1 MGVYRHC
8 SAAILSA
15 VFSLCANAD
24 AIRYSRDILPILA
37 ENCFNCHGADR
48 VSRKADLRLDTEAG
62 AKAVLESGL
71 RPAGADRASSA
82 VYQHITAT
90 NDDQMPPAGSGK
102 SLTPA
107 QIEIIGQWLDAG
119 ATWEGHWAYTPPVE
133 TTPPP
138 AALSS
143 WIRGPI
149 DAHILARLEAEGI
162 QPSPEAERRTL
173 VRRLYFDLTGLPPE
187 PAAVERFVLDNRP
200 EAYERLVDELL
211 ASPHYGEKWGRWWL
225 DLAMYGDSDGYLSDF
240 LRLTAWRY
248 REWVVGAFNLDLP
261 FEQFTIEQLAG
272 DLLPD
277 ATVDQRMAT
286 GFLRNTLSNREG
298 GADLEE
304 FRTLQVI
311 DRTKSIGTVWLGLTV
326 ECAQCHDHKY
336 DAVSQKEF
344 FQLYSFFNNAEEVN
358 IDAPLGKE
366 AEAMAAV
373 WPDYVAKREALLAPV
388 AAELEALQAE
398 WEAKMLW
405 AAVNPGGPDARW
417 DRQWEVLGLIWG
429 QGDGN
434 GEGEGQLEGCSIV
447 QTPVPERTKDE
458 KFRLQDYFFARGDLV
473 NPDRF
478 VALKVPELVK
488 QIEEIKQALP
498 RVSRAQ
504 SMRVSRVTRPNQ
516 LFIRGDFRVP
526 GDQVS
531 PGTPGALPAL
541 TSNAPD
547 RLDLA
552 RWLVAPENPLTAR
565 VTVNRI
571 WQELFGK
578 GIVFTSGDF
587 GVRGALPSHPDL
599 LDWLAI
605 EFQRQGWS
613 MKGLIRTIV
622 LSSTYR
628 QSSDARPELTE
639 RDPGNMLLARQNR
652 LRLGAEQVRDA
663 ALATSGLLNPTMGGP
678 SVRPPQPDSVTEQG
692 FDNKW
697 VADEGPNRYRRALYT
712 FIQRTSPFGQLVN
725 FDYPDVNRSCTRRER
740 SNTPLQALNLL
751 NDPTFFEAAQALA
764 GRVLADS
771 DDRATRLKQLFAT
784 SVARPPSPAE
794 QLRLLALLDEETA
807 RFTQETEAIADVT
820 GANDAIPRTPEGAAW
835 VIAASVV
842 LNLDEFIT
850 RE

>member
-1 MGVYRHC
+1 MGVYSYR
-8 SAAILSA
+8 SVAFLLAGL
-15 VFSLCANAD
+15 SLCAHGD
-24 AIRYSRDILPILA
+24 TIRYSRDILPILA

-48 VSRKADLRLDTEAG
+48 VARKADLRLDTEAG
-62 AKAVLESGL
+62 AKALMASGL
-71 RPAGADRASSA
+71 PPVGEDRASSTL
-82 VYQHITAT
+82 YQRITAL
-90 NDDQMPPAGSGK
+90 DDDLMPPADSGK
-102 SLTPA
+102 SLTAA
-107 QIEIIGQWLDAG
+107 QIERIGQWLDLG
-119 ATWEGHWAYTPPVE
+119 APWEGHWAYTPPAN
-133 TTPPP
+133 TSPPP
-138 AALSS
+138 VKLTS
-143 WIRGPI
+143 WVRGPI
-149 DAHILARLEAEGI
+149 DAQILARLEAEGI
-162 QPSPEAERRTL
+162 RPSPEAEKRTL
-173 VRRLYFDLTGLPPE
+173 IRRLYFDLTGLPPE
-187 PAAVERFVLDNRP
+187 PAAVDRFVLDNRP
-200 EAYERLVDELL
+200 DAYERLVDELL

-248 REWVVGAFNLDLP
+248 REWVVGAFNRDLP
-261 FEQFTIEQLAG
+261 FDQFTVEQLAG

-277 ATVDQRMAT
+277 ATVDQRIAT

-311 DRTKSIGTVWLGLTV
+311 DRTKSVGTVWLGLTV

-344 FQLYSFFNNAEEVN
+344 YQLYSFFNNTEEVN
-358 IDAPLGKE
+358 IDAPLGDE
-366 AEAMAAV
+366 AEHFAKA
-373 WPDYVAKREALLAPV
+373 WPEYVAKREALLAPV
-388 AAELEALQAE
+388 TQELEALQAE
-398 WEAKMLW
+398 WEGKMLW
-405 AAVNPGGPDARW
+405 AAANPGGPDARW

-447 QTPVPERTKDE
+447 QTPVAHRTKDE

-478 VALKVPELVK
+478 IALKVPELAK
-488 QIEEIKQALP
+488 QIEELKKGLP
-498 RVSRAQ
+498 RMSRAQ
-504 SMRVSRVTRPNQ
+504 SMRVSRVTRPNHM
-516 LFIRGDFRVP
+516 FVRGDFRVP
-526 GDQVS
+526 GDPVT
-531 PGTPGALPAL
+531 PGTPGALHAMG
-541 TSNAPD
+541 TDAPD

-578 GIVFTSGDF
+578 GIVATPGDF

-599 LDWLAI
+599 LDGLALD
-605 EFQRQGWS
+605 FQRKGWS
-613 MKGLIRTIV
+613 VKALIREIV

-628 QSSDARPELTE
+628 QRSDARPDLTE
-639 RDPGNMLLARQNR
+639 RDPGNVLLARQNR

-663 ALATSGLLNPTMGGP
+663 ALASSGMLNLAMGGP
-678 SVRPPQPDSVTEQG
+678 SVRPLQPDSVTEQG
-692 FDNKW
+692 FDNTWK
-697 VADEGPNRYRRALYT
+697 ADEGPNRYRRALYT

-725 FDYPDVNRSCTRRER
+725 FDYPDVNRICTRRER

-751 NDPTFFEAAQALA
+751 NDPTFFEAAQSLA
-764 GRVLADS
+764 GLVLANA
-771 DDRATRLKQLFAT
+771 DDPVERVNSLFAF
-784 SVARPPSPAE
+784 SVGRSPAPAE
-794 QLRLLALLDEETA
+794 RERLLRLVESQAL
-807 RFTQETEAIADVT
+807 RFSREPDAIAAVT
-820 GANDAIPRTPEGAAW
+820 GVMENVPQTPEGAAW

>member
-1 MGVYRHC
+1 ML
-8 SAAILSA
+8 AASVSPA
-15 VFSLCANAD
+15 GEA
-24 AIRYSRDILPILA
+24 AIRYSRDILPILS
-37 ENCFNCHGADR
+37 ENCFNCHGMDKGA
-48 VSRKADLRLDTEAG
+48 RKAGLRLDTEDG
-62 AKAVLESGL
+62 AKGVDA
-71 RPAGADRASSA
+71 PAIAGNRVSSELFRR
-82 VYQHITAT
+82 ITAS
-90 NDDQMPPAGSGK
+90 DDDRMPPVDSGK
-102 SLTPA
+102 SLTA
-107 QIEIIGQWLDAG
+107 DQIAIIGAWLDQG
-119 ATWEGHWAYTPPVE
+119 APWEGHWAYTPPVE
-133 TTPPP
+133 APPP
-138 AALSS
+138 AVNRAS
-143 WIRGPI
+143 WVRSPI
-149 DAHILARLEAEGI
+149 DAHILARLEQEGV

-173 VRRLYFDLTGLPPE
+173 IRRLYFDLTGLPPAPE
-187 PAAVERFVLDNRP
+187 AVERFVLDNRP
-200 EAYERLVDELL
+200 DAYERLVDELL

-248 REWVVGAFNLDLP
+248 REWVVEAFNADMP
-261 FEQFTIEQLAG
+261 FNQFTIEQLAG

-311 DRTKSIGTVWLGLTV
+311 DRTKNLGTVWLGLTV

-344 FQLYSFFNNAEEVN
+344 YQLYAFFNNAEEVN
-358 IDAPLGKE
+358 IDAPLGNE
-366 AEAMAAV
+366 VEVFAAA
-373 WPDYVAKREALLAPV
+373 WPDYVAKRGALLAPV
-388 AAELEALQAE
+388 ATELEALQAE
-398 WEAKMLW
+398 WEEKMLW
-405 AAVNPGGPDARW
+405 AAANPGGPDARW

-447 QTPVPERTKDE
+447 QTPLPDRTLDE

-473 NPDRF
+473 NPERF
-478 VALKVPELVK
+478 AALQVPELEK
-488 QIEEIKQALP
+488 QIAELKNALP
-498 RVSRAQ
+498 KVSRAQ
-504 SMRVSRVTRPNQ
+504 AMRASRVTRPDRI
-516 LFIRGDFRVP
+516 FHRGDFRTP
-526 GDQVS
+526 GDPVS
-531 PGTPGALPAL
+531 PGTPAVLAALQADDM
-541 TSNAPD
+541 PD

-552 RWLVAPENPLTAR
+552 RWLVAAENPLTAR

-571 WQELFGK
+571 WQELFGQ
-578 GIVFTSGDF
+578 GIVTTPGDF

-605 EFQRQGWS
+605 DFQRNGWS
-613 MKGLIRTIV
+613 MKSLIKAIV
-622 LSSTYR
+622 CSSAYR
-628 QSSDARPELTE
+628 QGSHARPELAE
-639 RDPGNMLLARQNR
+639 RDSGNTWLARQNR

-663 ALATSGLLNPTMGGP
+663 ALASSGLLNPAMGGP

-697 VADEGPNRYRRALYT
+697 EADTGPDRYRRGLYT
-712 FIQRTSPFGQLVN
+712 FIQRTSPFGQFVN
-725 FDYPDVNRSCTRRER
+725 FDYPDVNRACTRRER

-764 GRVLADS
+764 QHVLAAHETPEQ
-771 DDRATRLKQLFAT
+771 RIEQLFAA
-784 SVARPPSPAE
+784 SVARPPLPDEAARL
-794 QLRLLALLDEETA
+794 LRLLEEQTA
-807 RFTQETEAIADVT
+807 RFAAAPDAIAAVAGLHDEV
-820 GANDAIPRTPEGAAW
+820 PKTPEGAAW